1 MWVYSEESMFRLV
14 VFCTCFMAQSLLA
27 ATIGV
32 VDSGTDIKHK
42 DLAEFIWVNPIE
54 IDNNNRDEDRNGYQD
69 DINGWNFAENNKN
82 LIEYKYLGTF
92 SADVYKFFELQFLAM
107 LGSTTPEQ
115 LEWLRAKVQEE
126 AFIKELSIFGNFVHG
141 THVAGISINGLTNSK
156 VISVKLI
163 PTEVNLPKQEEATS
177 MNKGL
182 GMNLVKTALNQLAK
196 SQMTTMVVIASYLKG
211 HKVDVVNGSFGTG
224 YSQAAMIAG
233 VVFKGIFWREA
244 KQEELHEATM
254 HFMGA
259 LLEQGKL
266 MLQEAPDTLFV
277 FAAGN
282 DGSNNDD
289 FPISPANIVEEN
301 RISVAATYKRLAL
314 APFSNYGQEMVDVA
328 APGMGIHST
337 IPGDEYI
344 VISGTSQAAPY
355 VTRVAAGLK
364 EINPALKPAE
374 LKKILMGTVDKKDFL
389 AGKIK
394 SGGMINDERA
404 MEAAKL
410 SLSNTI
416 EEAVK
421 LSLAAVA
428 DLPVE
433 KGLVKKDNLFLDFV
447 LPLPSMFKF

>member
-1 MWVYSEESMFRLV
+1 MFRLAV
-14 VFCTCFMAQSLLA
+14 LCIYFMTHNSFA
-27 ATIGV
+27 AIIGV

-42 DLAEFIWVNPIE
+42 DLAEFIWVNPTE

-82 LIEYKYLGTF
+82 LIDYKYLGTF
-92 SADVYKFFELQFLAM
+92 SADVYKFFELQFLAL
-107 LGSTTPEQ
+107 LGTATPDQ
-115 LEWLRAKVQEE
+115 IEWLKAKIKEE
-126 AFIKELSIFGNFVHG
+126 AFIKEVSVFGNFVHG
-141 THVAGISINGLTNSK
+141 THVAGISIDGLTNSK
-156 VISVKLI
+156 VLSVKLI
-163 PTEVNLPKQEEATS
+163 PTEVNLPKQGPDGT
-177 MNKGL
+177 NKILGL
-182 GMNLVKTALNQLAK
+182 GMSVVKAALKELAK
-196 SQMTTMVVIASYLKG
+196 TQMTTMVVISSYLKG
-211 HKVDVVNGSFGTG
+211 HKVDVMNGSFGTG
-224 YSQAAMIAG
+224 YDQAAMIAG
-233 VVFKGIFWREA
+233 VVFKGVFWREA

-289 FPISPANIVEEN
+289 FPISPANIVSEN

-314 APFSNYGQEMVDVA
+314 APFSNFGANMVDVA

-355 VTRVAAGLK
+355 VTKVAAGIK

-374 LKKILMGTVDKKDFL
+374 LRKILMGTVDKKAFL
-389 AGKIK
+389 VGKVK
-394 SGGMINDERA
+394 SGGMINDVRA
-404 MEAAKL
+404 IEAARF
-410 SLSNTI
+410 SLSNTVD
-416 EEAVK
+416 EAIR
-421 LSLAAVA
+421 LSLAAVV

-433 KGLVKKDNLFLDFV
+433 KSLVKGNLILDYV